1 MIKTILWIIFYILTG
16 FLILSY
22 IFAEKKV
29 TLTINDIADK
39 FTNKIMLKKDI
50 KHDIIIGLNILGI
63 LSMLGIFIFFVN
75 KENSDILP
83 LKVVSMYAVIIINIL
98 MLVTNKRKDILL
110 IFNTVAITILPNIV
124 GIYDKEFKL
133 SIIST
138 LPFIIL
144 SIYLEKEKIVKSMHA
159 IFNGI
164 YLIVLVVILQNYYF
178 GNYFIPTP
186 SMEPTIMV
194 KDRIFS
200 NNAIY
205 NFKLPKLNDIISF
218 IEPLNN
224 ETMYTKRITGVAGTV
239 FKVDND
245 RIYSN
250 GEKISE
256 RYYSTGRDS
265 IYQLLGLKE
274 IYIPK
279 KGDLVKIYK
288 VIEFDSVNSKI
299 NILEPQDFLKQAK
312 GQDYRKIVGFY
323 NSLQDAT
330 ILKRYT
336 FIMKAQGHDE
346 LMLPILDFKYD
357 KAKFEKLL
365 NGEYVKLKDNYYMAM
380 GDNTDN
386 SEDSRYF
393 GYVKKSRLTGKL
405 IFRWM
410 PINRI
415 GFVRDEF

>member
-1 MIKTILWIIFYILTG
+1 MIDKILWIIFYILTA
-16 FLILSY
+16 FLIISY
-22 IFAEKKV
+22 IFAERKV
-29 TLTINDIADK
+29 TDILNSLADK
-39 FTNKIMLKKDI
+39 VSNKIILKKDV
-50 KHDIIIGLNILGI
+50 KHDVIIGLNILAI

-75 KENSDILP
+75 KANNDILP
-83 LKVVSMYAVIIINIL
+83 LRVFSMYVAVAINIL
-98 MLVTNKRKDILL
+98 LLVTNKRKDLLL
-110 IFNTVAITILPNIV
+110 IFNIVCITILTNMV

-138 LPFIIL
+138 MPFILI
-144 SIYLEKEKIVKSMHA
+144 SIYLEKEKMVKSIRA

-164 YLIVLVVILQNYYF
+164 YLIALVIILQTYYF

-205 NFKLPKLNDIISF
+205 NFKAPKLNDIISF

-224 ETMYTKRITGVAGTV
+224 ETMYTKRITGIAGTV

-250 GEKISE
+250 NKKISE
-256 RYYSTGRDS
+256 RYYSTGRES

-279 KGDLVKIYK
+279 KGDLVKIVK

-299 NILEPQDFLKQAK
+299 NVLEPQDFLKQSK
-312 GQDYRKIVGFY
+312 GQDYKKIVGFY

-336 FIMKAQGHDE
+336 FVMQAQGHDE

-365 NGEYVKLKDNYYMAM
+365 SGEYIKLNDDYYMAM

-393 GYVKKSRLTGKL
+393 GYVKKSRLAGKL

-410 PINRI
+410 PLNRI
-415 GFVRDEF
+415 GFIKDEF